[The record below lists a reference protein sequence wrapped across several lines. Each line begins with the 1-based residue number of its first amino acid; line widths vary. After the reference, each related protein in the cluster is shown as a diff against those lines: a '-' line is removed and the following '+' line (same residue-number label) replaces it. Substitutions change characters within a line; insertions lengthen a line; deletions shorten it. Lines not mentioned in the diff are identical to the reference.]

1 VADKAKRFEVEALA
15 WIDTV
20 YRVALSLC
28 AQPSLADDL
37 VQATYLKAWERFDQ
51 FQAGSNGRAWLLTIL
66 RNVWID
72 HLRRRDNT
80 MALAPNET
88 LDQTP
93 GRPQADEPIR
103 WDQSDRLAEQF
114 DDPKL
119 AAAFMG
125 LPDDFRLALCL
136 VDIEGYSHAEAGEL
150 LGVPAGTVK
159 SRTSRGRRMIQE
171 RLSRSDQPARVEK
184 ADEGQKGVT

>member
-1 VADKAKRFEVEALA
+1 MADKAKRFEAEAIA

-37 VQATYLKAWERFDQ
+37 VQATYLNAWERFDQ
-51 FQAGSNGRAWLLTIL
+51 FHEGSNCRAWLLAIL
-66 RNVWID
+66 RNLWID
-72 HLRRRDNT
+72 HLRQCGNNV
-80 MALAPNET
+80 AWASSET
-88 LDQTP
+88 LDQLPAHP
-93 GRPQADEPIR
+93 GPQVDAPIR
-103 WDQSDRLAEQF
+103 RDQLDRVAEQF
-114 DDPKL
+114 DDPDL

-150 LGVPAGTVK
+150 LSVPAGTVK
-159 SRTSRGRRMIQE
+159 SRTSRARRMIQE
-171 RLSRSDQPARVEK
+171 RLNRPAQARPIEK
-184 ADEGQKGVT
+184 VDKEDGT